1 MIMNDLKISLE
12 MKNKDWLS
20 IEKMILKSR
29 IIDNAHYIN
38 IFITVL

>member
-20 IEKMILKSR
+20 IEKIILKSR
-29 IIDNAHYIN
+29 KMRHNDQN
-38 IFITVL
+38 IYFY